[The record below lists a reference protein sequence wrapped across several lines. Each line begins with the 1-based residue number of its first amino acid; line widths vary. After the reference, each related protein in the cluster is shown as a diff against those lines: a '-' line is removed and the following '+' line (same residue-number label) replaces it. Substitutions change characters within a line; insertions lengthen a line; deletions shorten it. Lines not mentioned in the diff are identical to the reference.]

1 MKKGIT
7 LLALSFVSLP
17 IIAGC
22 SQKISPY
29 KEATIDLLNHSKS
42 LQLGEI
48 TEADESVVYD
58 TYAQYGESNTGKK
71 YLRFLTPFK
80 ASLDKDLSLNYT
92 RTYGSDVKEYDV
104 RSVYEGVK
112 NGDSTMYWSG
122 TAWTTVAEEREEN
135 AYIAT
140 YTIEFNSDVEGF
152 VSEAYGYEITASLTL
167 KEGETTKTS
176 TPKTT
181 SVNKTYDH
189 KGRTI
194 YFKSNVLENA
204 EEWYEDGLSTSAKFF
219 DENNEKIGTTT
230 YGTTGIALSNPGHF
244 NGTQYWSF
252 TVPSKAKY
260 VQFYKVTDTK
270 YNPTYKNSKSEIM
283 PLKVDADLYE
293 VDPSQATL
301 KEGESGDYFVKLT
314 TSTIDLE
321 AIKREEVKVDVSL
334 SDDKAATY
342 KVDKK
347 LIMKDDE
354 VTVSLTLVD
363 GYSISAIYVNNKV
376 LPTIESTFKFVAS
389 KSTNVVYVELSEET
403 ATIPDTAIGEYTEEY
418 ETFNLV
424 VEENKATITMLSA
437 VKNGNYTFE
446 LAYTETYKHTSNGVK
461 FKYANEKGEQAE
473 IIYSS
478 KGAVVSNIK
487 YLKNGTLESMLK
499 TSFNTTKVIHMES
512 ITSVTISPLTENED
526 GNFEALVGEKAYI
539 YTEDIKYLPTNANST
554 NFVFTSLNEEAI
566 SVNYE
571 DGEYTY
577 ATLEFLKS
585 ADEAYVKISDA
596 SNPEVNY
603 TLHFVVKDVVYPNG
617 INITTPST
625 EVEQGSSLELSASFT
640 NASSITTKENNIT
653 WKVKNE
659 DEATF
664 GGKPI
669 ATISYNKNDTFKA
682 TLSTKKDNGAV
693 GNVIVTAS
701 VPVADGNKVE
711 KSIII
716 TIKPLSLDDK
726 EYGPMIGTWEGED
739 YVNSYFEF
747 VVSNDG
753 SATLFIACDEH
764 SFKYDS
770 KVNNEYTF
778 IDKENEGVQFIFTLA
793 DDDDTKATLTFDDP
807 EYVYDGNL
815 FYQAEYMLVKTSS

>member
-92 RTYGSDVKEYDV
+92 RTYKSDVKEYDV

-122 TAWTTVAEEREEN
+122 TDWTTVAEEREEN

-140 YTIEFNSDVEGF
+140 YTIEFNSAAEGF

-189 KGRTI
+189 KDRTI

-204 EEWYEDGLSTSAKFF
+204 EEWYEDGLSTSAKFY

-244 NGTQYWSF
+244 NGVQYWSF
-252 TVPSKAKY
+252 KVPSKAKY
-260 VQFYKVTDTK
+260 VQFYKVTDNNYK
-270 YNPTYKNSKSEIM
+270 PTYKNSKSEIM

-321 AIKREEVKVDVSL
+321 AIKREEVKVKVSL
-334 SDDKAATY
+334 SDDEAATY

-363 GYSISAIYVNNKV
+363 GYSISSIYVNNKE
-376 LPTIESTFKFVAS
+376 LPTTESTFKFVAS
-389 KSTNVVYVELSEET
+389 KSTNDVYVELSEET
-403 ATIPDTAIGEYTEEY
+403 ATIPETAIGDYTEEY

-424 VEENKATITMLSA
+424 VGENKAPITMLS
-437 VKNGNYTFE
+437 VVTGN
-446 LAYTETYKHTSNGVK
+446 
-461 FKYANEKGEQAE
+461 
-473 IIYSS
+473 
-478 KGAVVSNIK
+478 
-487 YLKNGTLESMLK
+487 
-499 TSFNTTKVIHMES
+499 
-512 ITSVTISPLTENED
+512 
-526 GNFEALVGEKAYI
+526 
-539 YTEDIKYLPTNANST
+539 
-554 NFVFTSLNEEAI
+554 
-566 SVNYE
+566 
-571 DGEYTY
+571 
-577 ATLEFLKS
+577 
-585 ADEAYVKISDA
+585 
-596 SNPEVNY
+596 
-603 TLHFVVKDVVYPNG
+603 
-617 INITTPST
+617 
-625 EVEQGSSLELSASFT
+625 
-640 NASSITTKENNIT
+640 
-653 WKVKNE
+653 
-659 DEATF
+659 
-664 GGKPI
+664 
-669 ATISYNKNDTFKA
+669 
-682 TLSTKKDNGAV
+682 
-693 GNVIVTAS
+693 
-701 VPVADGNKVE
+701 
-711 KSIII
+711 
-716 TIKPLSLDDK
+716 
-726 EYGPMIGTWEGED
+726 
-739 YVNSYFEF
+739 
-747 VVSNDG
+747 
-753 SATLFIACDEH
+753 
-764 SFKYDS
+764 
-770 KVNNEYTF
+770 
-778 IDKENEGVQFIFTLA
+778 
-793 DDDDTKATLTFDDP
+793 
-807 EYVYDGNL
+807 
-815 FYQAEYMLVKTSS
+815 

>member
-92 RTYGSDVKEYDV
+92 RTYRSDVKEYDV

-112 NGDSTMYWSG
+112 NGDSTMYWG
-122 TAWTTVAEEREEN
+122 GKGWTTVAEEREEN

-140 YTIEFNSDVEGF
+140 YTIEFNSAAEGF

-189 KGRTI
+189 EGRKI

-204 EEWYEDGLSTSAKFF
+204 EEWYEDGLSTSAKFY

-244 NGTQYWSF
+244 NGTQYWLF

-260 VQFYKVTDTK
+260 VQFYKVTDNN
-270 YNPTYKNSKSEIM
+270 YRPTYKNSKSEIM

-321 AIKREEVKVDVSL
+321 AIKREEVKVVVSL
-334 SDDKAATY
+334 SDKEAATF

-363 GYSISAIYVNNKV
+363 GYSISAIYVNNKA
-376 LPTIESTFKFVAS
+376 LPTTESTFKFIAN
-389 KSTNVVYVELSEET
+389 KSTNDVYVEFSEET
-403 ATIPDTAIGEYTEEY
+403 ATIPETAIGEYAEEH

-437 VKNGNYTFE
+437 VNGNYTFE

-478 KGAVVSNIK
+478 KGAVVSDIK
-487 YLKNGTLESMLK
+487 YLKNGTSTGMPK
-499 TSFNTTKVIHMES
+499 SSYNTTKVIHMES
-512 ITSVTISPLTENED
+512 IEGLTSFSLTENEY
-526 GNFEALVGEKAYI
+526 GYFEALVGEKAYI
-539 YTEDIKYLPTNANST
+539 RIEDIKYLPKNANST
-554 NFVFTSLNEEAI
+554 NFVFNSDEEVI
-566 SVNYE
+566 SVSYE
-571 DGEYTY
+571 DGDSC

-585 ADEAYVKISDA
+585 ADEAYVEISDA

-603 TLHFVVKDVVYPNG
+603 TLYFVVKDIVYPAG
-617 INITTPST
+617 INITTSSN
-625 EVEQGSSLELSASFT
+625 EVEQGSSVELLASFT
-640 NASSITTKENNIT
+640 NDSSITSKNNKIT
-653 WKVKNE
+653 WTVKNE

-682 TLSTKKDNGAV
+682 TLSAKKDDGAV

-701 VPVADGNKVE
+701 VPVANGNKVE

-739 YVNSYFEF
+739 SVSQYFSF

-753 SATLFIACDEH
+753 SATFAAPNNNY
-764 SFKYDS
+764 SFSYKS
-770 KVNNEYTF
+770 KNNNEYTF
-778 IDKENEGVQFIFTLA
+778 VDDNGVEFIFTLT
-793 DDDDTKATLTFDDP
+793 DDSHATLTLNDP
-807 EYVYDGNL
+807 DEFYCGYGELYDL
-815 FYQAEYMLVKTSS
+815 EHTLEKTSS

>member
-80 ASLDKDLSLNYT
+80 ASLDKELSLNYT
-92 RTYGSDVKEYDV
+92 RTYKSDVKEYDV

-122 TAWTTVAEEREEN
+122 TDWTTVAEEREEN

-140 YTIEFNSDVEGF
+140 YTIEFNSAAEGF

-189 KGRTI
+189 KDRTI

-260 VQFYKVTDTK
+260 VQFYKVSDTN
-270 YNPTYKNSKSEIM
+270 YNPTHKNSKSEIM

-301 KEGESGDYFVKLT
+301 KEGESGDYFVKLI

-321 AIKREEVKVDVSL
+321 AIKREEVKVVVSL
-334 SDDKAATY
+334 SDTEAATY
-342 KVDKK
+342 KVDKN

-363 GYSISAIYVNNKV
+363 GYSISAIYVNNKK
-376 LPTIESTFKFVAS
+376 LPTTESTFKFIAS
-389 KSTNVVYVELSEET
+389 KSTNVVHVELSEET
-403 ATIPDTAIGEYTEEY
+403 ATIPETAIGEYTEEY

-424 VEENKATITMLSA
+424 VGENKATITMLSA
-437 VKNGNYTFE
+437 VNGNYTFE

-461 FKYANEKGEQAE
+461 FIYANEKGEQAE

-478 KGAVVSNIK
+478 KGAVVSDIK
-487 YLKNGTLESMLK
+487 YLKNGTLADMLK
-499 TSFNTTKVIHMES
+499 TSYNTTKVIHMES
-512 ITSVTISPLTENED
+512 ITGVPSKSLTKNED

-539 YTEDIKYLPTNANST
+539 YLKDIKYLPTNANST

-566 SVNYE
+566 SVSYE
-571 DGEYTY
+571 DGNTY
-577 ATLEFLKS
+577 ATLEFLE
-585 ADEAYVKISDA
+585 ATDEACVEISDA

-603 TLHFVVKDVVYPNG
+603 TLYFVVKDIVYPAG

-640 NASSITTKENNIT
+640 NDSNIISKEKDIT

-664 GGKPI
+664 GGKSI
-669 ATISYNKNDTFKA
+669 ATISYNKNETFKA

-701 VPVADGNKVE
+701 VAVANGNKVE

-716 TIKPLSLDDK
+716 K
-726 EYGPMIGTWEGED
+726 
-739 YVNSYFEF
+739 
-747 VVSNDG
+747 
-753 SATLFIACDEH
+753 
-764 SFKYDS
+764 
-770 KVNNEYTF
+770 
-778 IDKENEGVQFIFTLA
+778 
-793 DDDDTKATLTFDDP
+793 
-807 EYVYDGNL
+807 
-815 FYQAEYMLVKTSS
+815 

>member
-92 RTYGSDVKEYDV
+92 RTYKSDVKEYDV

-122 TAWTTVAEEREEN
+122 TTWTTVAEEREEN

-140 YTIEFNSDVEGF
+140 YTIEFNSAVEGF

-204 EEWYEDGLSTSAKFF
+204 EEWYEDGLSTSAKFY

-230 YGTTGIALSNPGHF
+230 YGTTGIALSNPGNF

-260 VQFYKVTDTK
+260 VQFYKVTDTN

-321 AIKREEVKVDVSL
+321 AIKREEVKVVVSL

-363 GYSISAIYVNNKV
+363 GYSISGIYVNNKK
-376 LPTIESTFKFVAS
+376 LPTTESTFKFIAS
-389 KSTNVVYVELSEET
+389 KSTNDVYVELSEET
-403 ATIPDTAIGEYTEEY
+403 ATIPETAIGEYAEEN

-437 VKNGNYTFE
+437 VNGNYTFE
-446 LAYTETYKHTSNGVK
+446 LAYTETYKHTPNGVK
-461 FKYANEKGEQAE
+461 FEYANPKGEQAE

-499 TSFNTTKVIHMES
+499 TSYNTTKVIHMES
-512 ITSVTISPLTENED
+512 IVGVASSSLTENED
-526 GNFEALVGEKAYI
+526 GYFEALVGEKAYI
-539 YTEDIKYLPTNANST
+539 YIKDIKYLPTNANST

-566 SVNYE
+566 SVSYE
-571 DGEYTY
+571 DGEVNY
-577 ATLEFLKS
+577 ATLEFLE
-585 ADEAYVKISDA
+585 ATDEACVKISDA

-603 TLHFVVKDVVYPNG
+603 ILYFVVKDIVYPAG
-617 INITTPST
+617 INLTTPST

-640 NASSITTKENNIT
+640 NTSSITSKENKIT
-653 WKVKNE
+653 WTVKNE

-669 ATISYNKNDTFKA
+669 ATIRANKNDTSKA
-682 TLSTKKDNGAV
+682 TLSTKKDDGAA

-701 VPVADGNKVE
+701 VPVANGNKVE

-739 YVNSYFEF
+739 SVFGAFSF

-753 SATLFIACDEH
+753 SATFAAPNNKY
-764 SFKYDS
+764 SFSYKS
-770 KVNNEYTF
+770 KNNNEYTF
-778 IDKENEGVQFIFTLA
+778 VDDNGVEFIFTLA
-793 DDDDTKATLTFDDP
+793 DDTIHATLTLNDP
-807 EYVYDGNL
+807 DEFYCGYGELYDG
-815 FYQAEYMLVKTSS
+815 EYMLVKSSS